1 MITNKFLASMTK
13 IFNYFRMFALY
24 FSNETTALTAQV
36 TQLRSIYSQNEIIKN
51 HYNLVVW
58 VDAVT
63 FSILSLF
70 RGHLSNWCK

>member
-1 MITNKFLASMTK
+1 MITNKCLASMTK
-13 IFNYFRMFALY
+13 LFNYFRMFALY

-51 HYNLVVW
+51 HYNLIVW

-70 RGHLSNWCK
+70 CGHLSNWCK